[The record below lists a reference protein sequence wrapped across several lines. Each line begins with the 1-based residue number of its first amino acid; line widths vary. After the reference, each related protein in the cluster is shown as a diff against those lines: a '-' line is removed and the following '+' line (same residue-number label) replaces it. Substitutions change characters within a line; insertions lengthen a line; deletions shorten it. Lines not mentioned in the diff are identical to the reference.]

1 MSCQVRRLY
10 KDLMRYGQTLKF
22 TDKIYFRFKVRKD
35 FYENRDLNYS
45 LVPKLDEKDL
55 EEKFIKGSGP
65 GGQATNKTNNAV
77 SLKHKPTGI
86 VIKCHQT
93 RSVWQNSK
101 IARELLITKL
111 DNHLNGERS
120 IENQEKLLRTKDE
133 TNEKRKKNKM
143 RELKEAFLKREGL
156 K

>member
-1 MSCQVRRLY
+1 MLPFGRFIFFSCYINQINANTRIIINHTRWKSY
-10 KDLMRYGQTLKF
+10 KKYLD
-22 TDKIYFRFKVRKD
+22 
-35 FYENRDLNYS
+35 YS
-45 LVPKLDEKDL
+45 LVPKLDENDL

-65 GGQATNKTNNAV
+65 GGQATNKTNNCV

-101 IARELLITKL
+101 IARETLITKL

-120 IENQEKLLRTKDE
+120 IENQEKLFRIKDE
-133 TNEKRKKNKM
+133 ANDKRKKNKM
-143 RELKEAFLKREGL
+143 RELKEAFLKREGF

>member
-1 MSCQVRRLY
+1 MIPFGRYIFFSRYINQINANTRCKCY
-10 KDLMRYGQTLKF
+10 KKHLD
-22 TDKIYFRFKVRKD
+22 
-35 FYENRDLNYS
+35 YS
-45 LVPKLDEKDL
+45 FVPKLDENDL

-120 IENQEKLLRTKDE
+120 IENQEKLLRIKDE